1 MGCANF
7 DVTFGS
13 IICSPTDTIVLR
25 CVRRV
30 SKTTPLVGLKIFGT
44 SASAVPYKM
53 KFNLFGKF
61 GFVDVFSILKQVK
74 DKQPSLK
81 GKVPDRADGWS
92 VSDQKSL

>member
-1 MGCANF
+1 M
-7 DVTFGS
+7 
-13 IICSPTDTIVLR
+13 
-25 CVRRV
+25 
-30 SKTTPLVGLKIFGT
+30 
-44 SASAVPYKM
+44 PYEM

-92 VSDQKSL
+92 VSDQKVLCDILFPSLLRNETPQSRLRHASSPFRGAFSQIKFTSKIKSSTN